1 MSYNNYV
8 QWRETP
14 ITLTPELSV
23 IIPTFNESDRIVPT
37 IASIVAHLTAAGREF
52 EIIVSD
58 DGSTDDTVDLVRR
71 IGLRNLVVLDPGI
84 NRGKGAA
91 VRAGVAAAGGD
102 LILFT
107 DADLSTPI
115 SQLDALLQAADGDWD
130 VVIGSRGAA
139 GADETQKSHARRLLS
154 WGARAVT
161 RFGLGLDE
169 ADTQCGFKLFR
180 RDAAR
185 TLFAAQVVNGF
196 AFDAELLFL
205 ARRMGY
211 RVVEVPIRW
220 VDAPGSTVK
229 PVRTAVAFTWTI
241 VAIRTNALR
250 GRYPSG
256 GLAGDADRL
265 DPGLRL
271 AVVTALPPSSA
282 TLTEYGHHLVE
293 NLSRKTEVAELL
305 VFADDRDGVPPS
317 TAHYRVE
324 SAWRFDSLSTPWR
337 LWLAVRR
344 ERPDAVL
351 FNAHFT
357 SFGTRK
363 IVAAA
368 GLAMPAVLRLTGT
381 PTIVLL
387 HNIVD
392 TVDLESAGYGGGRLV
407 NRLLVSIGR
416 LLTHL
421 VLRANWVATTMPTYV
436 DVLEGRY
443 GALNVSL
450 TPHGSFETPAMT
462 GSDPSDGRRRLLAF
476 GKFGTYK
483 RVDVL
488 IDAYRLLSNDPAY
501 DDVELVIAGTDSP
514 NAPGY
519 LERVAAN
526 SSDLSGLRFTG
537 YVEEDDV
544 PALFDAA
551 SIVVFPYSATTG
563 SSGPLHQAGAHARA
577 VVAPRIGDFL
587 DLIDHEGYCASSFEP
602 DDAASLANALAVLF
616 EDDAARR
623 DMGRRN
629 HAAAVS
635 IPLADVCD
643 WHIDRARA
651 LAG

>member
-1 MSYNNYV
+1 
-8 QWRETP
+8 
-14 ITLTPELSV
+14 
-23 IIPTFNESDRIVPT
+23 
-37 IASIVAHLTAAGREF
+37 
-52 EIIVSD
+52 
-58 DGSTDDTVDLVRR
+58 
-71 IGLRNLVVLDPGI
+71 
-84 NRGKGAA
+84 
-91 VRAGVAAAGGD
+91 
-102 LILFT
+102 
-107 DADLSTPI
+107 
-115 SQLDALLQAADGDWD
+115 
-130 VVIGSRGAA
+130 
-139 GADETQKSHARRLLS
+139 
-154 WGARAVT
+154 
-161 RFGLGLDE
+161 
-169 ADTQCGFKLFR
+169 
-180 RDAAR
+180 
-185 TLFAAQVVNGF
+185 
-196 AFDAELLFL
+196 
-205 ARRMGY
+205 
-211 RVVEVPIRW
+211 
-220 VDAPGSTVK
+220 
-229 PVRTAVAFTWTI
+229 
-241 VAIRTNALR
+241 
-250 GRYPSG
+250 
-256 GLAGDADRL
+256 
-265 DPGLRL
+265 
-271 AVVTALPPSSA
+271 
-282 TLTEYGHHLVE
+282 
-293 NLSRKTEVAELL
+293 
-305 VFADDRDGVPPS
+305 
-317 TAHYRVE
+317 
-324 SAWRFDSLSTPWR
+324 
-337 LWLAVRR
+337 
-344 ERPDAVL
+344 
-351 FNAHFT
+351 
-357 SFGTRK
+357 
-363 IVAAA
+363 
-368 GLAMPAVLRLTGT
+368 MPAVLRLTGT

-526 SSDLSGLRFTG
+526 CSDLSGLRFTG